1 MYVFV
6 SIFLSY
12 WNAAFLVL
20 AVKSKLTRS
29 ERGGFGKERL
39 EGGLE
44 RKGLKKFV
52 LGYPPPP
59 PLKIKHLDFT
69 VPPAIAFL
77 N

>member
-29 ERGGFGKERL
+29 EMEGFGKERL

-52 LGYPPPP
+52 
-59 PLKIKHLDFT
+59 
-69 VPPAIAFL
+69 
-77 N
+77 